1 MGQEKTAEFLFFGD
15 YEKLLLLADL
25 TKYIEF
31 GSDFP
36 DNELRIAIQAN
47 PELSQKYLYSDNG
60 KTLLNLDKLNNR
72 DIYRKTL
79 TINYRD
85 LERIAVS
92 TITNGNNNICILAD
106 GYGEISE
113 QYVKELIEKGY
124 PIISICANRKTAK
137 NYIATDLQTYFNVQ
151 KELRE
156 ISEITQ
162 ISISE
167 LQKILHLEFY
177 QADLAQ
183 INLYNP
189 NDVSIDTLR
198 KIKNSKLEIKTVNF
212 RDSNG
217 TCRPRCDSEEYFN
230 GDYEKLIEILDFVK
244 EIKIGFPQEN
254 LRKFLEE
261 HPEFNEK
268 YLLSDDGESLI
279 NIEKIG
285 NRELTTSDININIRD
300 LPKISLDE
308 LCKGDN
314 KITIV
319 INNASELS
327 CEKIEELKEKGYPIA
342 GIKMFSKEKEIVS
355 SENYDIETYYA
366 IRKKLD
372 ELVEGID
379 INLPEKEKFAEVY
392 KRLCKSIR
400 YDDVVAYPQNEKEK
414 EISNQ
419 ESSNARNLKNGL
431 LEGKCVCSGY
441 ADILK
446 NALSIVGIEAQYI
459 SGKVFDHKEK
469 LKKFDEEKHK
479 GYGIVKDEEKGIVTV
494 LEGHAWNKV
503 KLDGIWYNVDPT
515 WDCSNIRNG
524 KNPIYCLKTDEEIR
538 KIDKKTDF
546 QGPECNTVVAKK
558 EIDKMFD
565 GKHLFIGNIMIPTA
579 KDMVNSLKQ
588 VIEDISDSGRRAY
601 RKAIGMREKILRL
614 FTQKKVESLPHPVE
628 NKNSEENKSRPSWDL
643 ENWNDFKYTH
653 SIQSDKVQKN
663 GDNLRETIGRE
674 DEL

>member
-1 MGQEKTAEFLFFGD
+1 MSK
-15 YEKLLLLADL
+15 
-25 TKYIEF
+25 
-31 GSDFP
+31 
-36 DNELRIAIQAN
+36 
-47 PELSQKYLYSDNG
+47 KYLYSDNG

-72 DIYRKTL
+72 DIYEKTL

-85 LERIAVS
+85 LERIDAS
-92 TITNGNNNICILAD
+92 TIIDGNNNICILSD
-106 GYGEISE
+106 WYGEISE
-113 QYVKELIEKGY
+113 QHVKELIEQGY
-124 PIISICANRKTAK
+124 PIISICANSKTDK
-137 NYIATDLQTYFNVQ
+137 NYIETDLQNYFNVQ

-156 ISEITQ
+156 ISEIAQ

-167 LQKILHLEFY
+167 LQKFLRLEFY
-177 QADLAQ
+177 KVDLAE
-183 INLYNP
+183 INLYNQ
-189 NDVSIDTLR
+189 NDVSIDILR
-198 KIKNSKLEIKTVNF
+198 KIKDSKLEIRTVNF

-217 TCRPRCDSEEYFN
+217 TCRYACDSEEYFN
-230 GDYEKLIEILDFVK
+230 GDYEKLIAILDLVK
-244 EIKIGFPQEN
+244 DIKIGFPQEN
-254 LRKFLEE
+254 LRKYFKE
-261 HPEFNEK
+261 HSELNEK
-268 YLLSDDGESLI
+268 YLFSDDGESLI

-285 NRELTTSDININIRD
+285 NRELTTSNININARD
-300 LPKISLDE
+300 LSKVSLDE

-327 CEKIEELKEKGYPIA
+327 CEKLEELKEKGYPIDE
-342 GIKMFSKEKEIVS
+342 IKIFSKEKEIVS

-372 ELVEGID
+372 ELVEGVD
-379 INLPEKEKFAEVY
+379 TNLPEKEKFAEVY
-392 KRLCKSIR
+392 KRICKNIK
-400 YDDVVAYPQNEKEK
+400 YDDVVGYPQNEKEK
-414 EISNQ
+414 ETSKR
-419 ESSNARNLKNGL
+419 ECSNARNLKNGL

-469 LKKFDEEKHK
+469 LKNFDEEKHE
-479 GYGIVKDEEKGIVTV
+479 GYSFVKDEEKGIVTV
-494 LEGHAWNKV
+494 VEGHAWNKV

-524 KNPIYCLKTDEEIR
+524 KNPLYCLKTDEEIR
-538 KIDKKTDF
+538 KTDKKTDF
-546 QGPECNTVVAKK
+546 QGPECNTVVSKK
-558 EIDKMFD
+558 EIDKIFD

-588 VIEDISDSGRRAY
+588 GIEDISDSGKKAY
-601 RKAIGMREKILRL
+601 RKAIGMREKISRV
-614 FTQKKVESLPHPVE
+614 FTQKNTEGLHSPVE
-628 NKNSEENKSRPSWDL
+628 NKSSEENTRRPSWDL

-653 SIQSDKVQKN
+653 PSTNSIQSNEVQKN
-663 GDNLRETIGRE
+663 EENLKESLGRD